1 MPSLTINEKLNM
13 TLDEIIMEELYNE
26 NTELYNENKEL
37 SQIVN
42 DMHDYSIVSLYDWVI
57 HIDDYGDEYIRGFK
71 KYSYDRIFETS
82 TIKTKT
88 PMSNYLLV
96 TTENESMYRLP
107 YYSSYN

>member
-13 TLDEIIMEELYNE
+13 TLDEIRMEELANKNE
-26 NTELYNENKEL
+26 EL
-37 SQIVN
+37 SQLVEEKN
-42 DMHDYSIVSLYDWVI
+42 DYSIVSLYDWII
-57 HIDDYGDEYIRGFK
+57 HIDSYGDEYIKGFK

-82 TIKTKT
+82 NIKTKI

-96 TTENESMYRLP
+96 ITENESLYRLP